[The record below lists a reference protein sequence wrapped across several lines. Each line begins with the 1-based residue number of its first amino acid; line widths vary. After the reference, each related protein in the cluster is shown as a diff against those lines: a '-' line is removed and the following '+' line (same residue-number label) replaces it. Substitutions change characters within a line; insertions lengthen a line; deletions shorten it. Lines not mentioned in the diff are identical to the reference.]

1 MSGGAEINGGHAG
14 DATALRLAPDMA
26 SLRLLVLSFIRA
38 YIGRWG
44 ASPSYGEIAA
54 ATRSNRTRVR
64 KAVRSL
70 SDDGLILRAAGPR
83 GLSLPDRRD
92 EALRVLKALGWEIRP
107 SEQDSGAGKLVAPA
121 PSVTNGPLQL
131 ADLLGYHRQLPGDSI
146 GDRAGPVEKEQE
158 SSGHEPGGEGGGG
171 N

>member
-1 MSGGAEINGGHAG
+1 MSGGAGINGGHTG
-14 DATALRLAPDMA
+14 DAAALRLAPDMA
-26 SLRLLVLSFIRA
+26 SLRLLVLSFVRA

-92 EALRVLKALGWEIRP
+92 EALRVLKALGWEIWP
-107 SEQDSGAGKLVAPA
+107 SERDSGAGKLVAP
-121 PSVTNGPLQL
+121 STSGVTNRPLQL
-131 ADLLGYHRQLPGDSI
+131 ADLLGYHRRLPGDE
-146 GDRAGPVEKEQE
+146 AGPLEKEQE
-158 SSGHEPGGEGGGG
+158 GSGDEPGGEGGGSD
-171 N
+171 